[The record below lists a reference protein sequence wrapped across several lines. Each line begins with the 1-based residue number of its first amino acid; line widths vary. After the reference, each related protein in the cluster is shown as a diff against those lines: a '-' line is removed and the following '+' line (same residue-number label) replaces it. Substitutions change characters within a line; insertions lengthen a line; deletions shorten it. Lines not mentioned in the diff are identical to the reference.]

1 MLYRFLCF
9 CVPVFLTMAMSS
21 CGRSPPPPPG
31 REGPITL
38 PSREGPGPITLPNGL
53 EDLNYLYAVGTVA
66 SKDLQEALNLAKE
79 DARADIARKLE
90 TRINSMFKRFRGEV
104 GVGEDAE
111 FLTQTSDVSKSV
123 MSKVMSS
130 LRVAKTKSVKEGM
143 IFRAYVLIEMPIDAA
158 NTTLMDA
165 IKKRENMYTRFQASQ
180 GFQELEDEVER
191 YKKEQGVAP

>member
-1 MLYRFLCF
+1 
-9 CVPVFLTMAMSS
+9 
-21 CGRSPPPPPG
+21 
-31 REGPITL
+31 
-38 PSREGPGPITLPNGL
+38 
-53 EDLNYLYAVGTVA
+53 
-66 SKDLQEALNLAKE
+66 
-79 DARADIARKLE
+79 
-90 TRINSMFKRFRGEV
+90 MFKRFHKEI

>member
-31 REGPITL
+31 RE
-38 PSREGPGPITLPNGL
+38 GPITLPNGL

-180 GFQELEDEVER
+180 GFQELEDEVEKYEE
-191 YKKEQGVAP
+191 YKTEQGIAP